1 MSARDRQDR
10 IAGWLARRPSA
21 TVAELAERFEISE
34 RTLYRDLAAL
44 RARGVDVRGEPGRG
58 GGLQL
63 VSPAPLTVRM
73 EVDEIVGLYL
83 SVAVMRQSRGLPYA
97 RSAVAAVDKLV
108 CTLPPQRAKELRQ
121 FLRRIVIGRPAS
133 PAVAASVATPD
144 PELLARFEEAFSRR
158 RAVAFRYLDRNGV
171 TSERRAELHGLLVQA
186 PAWYVL
192 AHDLGK
198 DAPKMFRLDRMSR
211 VTVLPDVAFVP
222 RPAQLIATLVDPHA
236 YPDERAPS

>member
-10 IAGWLARRPSA
+10 IVGWLARRSSA
-21 TVAELAERFEISE
+21 TVAAVAEHFEISD
-34 RTLYRDLAAL
+34 RTLYRDLVAL

-63 VSPAPLTVRM
+63 VSPAPTTVRM

-83 SVAVMRQSRGLPYA
+83 SVAVMRQTRGLPYA

-108 CTLPPQRAKELRQ
+108 CAVPPQRAKELRQ
-121 FLRRIVIGRPAS
+121 FLRRIIIGRPAS
-133 PAVAASVATPD
+133 ATVAASVTTPD

-158 RAVAFRYLDRNGV
+158 RAVAFRYLDRNGAA
-171 TSERRAELHGLLVQA
+171 SERRAELHGLLVQA

-192 AHDLGK
+192 AHDLAK

-211 VTVLPDVAFVP
+211 VTILPNVEFVP

-236 YPDERAPS
+236 HPDDRATS